1 LPPIRV
7 KTYSADMQSPAPLP
21 APPARISVIVWNE
34 FRHERTRPEVA
45 AIYPDGIH
53 ATIAA
58 ALAEL
63 PGLGPTARALDI
75 STATLDEPEQGLSE
89 TRLAGCDVLVWWG
102 HRAHAEIEDEV
113 VDRLQRHVLA
123 GMGLIVL
130 HSGHFSRLFRRLMGT
145 HCSLQWRVAGERE
158 RLWVVEPAHPIAAGL
173 DDCIELAQEEMYGE
187 RFDIPAPDSTVF
199 ISWFEGGEVFR
210 SGCCWQRGHGRIFYF
225 RPGHETFPT
234 YHHPQIRRVLAN
246 AVQWAA
252 PSSARRPDRCPKV
265 EPRERLHTPKDHA

>member
-1 LPPIRV
+1 MP
-7 KTYSADMQSPAPLP
+7 SPAPLP

-63 PGLGPTARALDI
+63 PGLGPGARALDI
-75 STATLDEPEQGLSE
+75 RTATLDEPEQGLSE
-89 TRLAGCDVLVWWG
+89 ERLAGCDVLVWWG
-102 HRAHAEIEDEV
+102 HRAHAEIEDAV

-199 ISWFEGGEVFR
+199 ISWSEGGEVFR

-252 PSSARRPDRCPKV
+252 PNSARRPDRCPKV
-265 EPRERLHTPKDHA
+265 EPRERLHTPKD